1 MSSHASDPPPRIAR
15 RPPSHIREV
24 RSFPCILSWV
34 FGVSPL
40 PTALLSRY
48 YFAEPCMT
56 HSLCFADRIGLSCPR
71 SIVLNQ
77 ATRHPECTTPIV
89 RSDYVFL
96 PIALWCGGRGT
107 LGRLPKTLRSAAKY
121 LLIAQFNSPLCPSW
135 IALNLVHLAQS
146 TVAHSGRRVAVVPL
160 LIVCAGL

>member
-1 MSSHASDPPPRIAR
+1 MVVVSLSYIIPYALLFVKSFCKLYCLASLVSCHASDPPPRIAR

-71 SIVLNQ
+71 NIVPNQ

-89 RSDYVFL
+89 RSDYV
-96 PIALWCGGRGT
+96 IGKNYLWCGGRGT
-107 LGRLPKTLRSAAKY
+107 LGNFFQLLRSAAKY
-121 LLIAQFNSPLCPSW
+121 LLIAQFNSPLCPS
-135 IALNLVHLAQS
+135 
-146 TVAHSGRRVAVVPL
+146 
-160 LIVCAGL
+160 